1 MMSTFANN
9 LLVLAAMI
17 NVVLGEEK
25 SQGGQ
30 STGKATPTGSSGGG
44 GGGASRAAANVINAD
59 NQLFAKYILWS
70 LAAVVGGIAIYRT
83 ILYAVRYIR
92 TLTCLNND
100 TQRYFKLPNQTFAG
114 IKEHFLY
121 APLFRTRHLR
131 EIRLSSA
138 LSMFTLPTRFQSV
151 FLAGVIG
158 MNVALCCIGI
168 EWHGT
173 QKVLSGH
180 LRNRT
185 GTLAMVNM
193 IPLVVMG
200 GRNNP
205 LIGLLNISYDSF
217 NLMHRWF
224 GRMVILQV
232 LAHTVAWTVTAVH
245 SSGWAGV
252 HKALLGT
259 PLIYSGFIGTVA
271 MVAILLQASS
281 ILRHA
286 FYETFL
292 HLHIAL
298 VILSIAGVWIHLDG
312 LPAKGYLKVVIVLW
326 AAEVRR
332 LFVHRWQHVLTAPA
346 VCPAMFSHLPEP
358 R

>member
-1 MMSTFANN
+1 MSTSHIR
-9 LLVLAAMI
+9 LLVLVALI
-17 NVVLGEEK
+17 SVVLGEGT

-30 STGKATPTGSSGGG
+30 STGEGAPSGSGGSSGGG
-44 GGGASRAAANVINAD
+44 GAGGSSAASAANAINVD
-59 NQLFAKYILWS
+59 NDRFAKYILVS
-70 LAAVVGGIAIYRT
+70 LAAVVGIIAIYRT
-83 ILYAVRYIR
+83 ILYAVRYVR

-100 TQRYFKLPNQTFAG
+100 TQRYFRLPNQTFAG

-131 EIRLSSA
+131 GIRLSAA

-151 FLAGVIG
+151 FLAGVVG

-168 EWHGT
+168 EWHGPE
-173 QKVLSGH
+173 KLLLGH

-224 GRMVILQV
+224 GRMVVLQV
-232 LAHTVAWTVTAVH
+232 LAHTVAWTVTKVH
-245 SSGWAGV
+245 SSGWSGV
-252 HKALLGT
+252 HQALMGSQ
-259 PLIYSGFIGTVA
+259 LIYTGFIGTVA

-298 VILSIAGVWIHLDG
+298 AILSIVGIWIHLDG
-312 LPAKGYLKVVIVLW
+312 LPQKGYVKAVIVLW
-326 AAEVRR
+326 AAEVR
-332 LFVHRWQHVLTAPA
+332 
-346 VCPAMFSHLPEP
+346 
-358 R
+358 

>member
-1 MMSTFANN
+1 MPSFSNH
-9 LLVLAAMI
+9 LLVLVALVT
-17 NVVLGEEK
+17 VVLGEGT

-30 STGKATPTGSSGGG
+30 PSGKATPNGSGGSGGG
-44 GGGASRAAANVINAD
+44 GGGGAPSAANAKAIEVD
-59 NQLFAKYILWS
+59 NELFARYILMS
-70 LAAVVGGIAIYRT
+70 LAAVVGAIAIYRT

-100 TQRYFKLPNQTFAG
+100 TQRYFKLPNHTFAG

-138 LSMFTLPTRFQSV
+138 LSIYTLPTRFQSV

-168 EWHGT
+168 EWHGPQT
-173 QKVLSGH
+173 VLLGH

-205 LIGLLNISYDSF
+205 LISLLNISYDSF
-217 NLMHRWF
+217 NLVHRWF
-224 GRMVILQV
+224 GRMVVFQV
-232 LAHTVAWTVTAVH
+232 LAHTVAWTVTKVH
-245 SSGWAGV
+245 SSGWTGV
-252 HKALLGT
+252 HKALLGSQ
-259 PLIYSGFIGTVA
+259 LIYTGFIGTVA

-312 LPAKGYLKVVIVLW
+312 LPAKGYLKAVIVLW
-326 AAEVRR
+326 AAEVR
-332 LFVHRWQHVLTAPA
+332 
-346 VCPAMFSHLPEP
+346 
-358 R
+358 

>member
-1 MMSTFANN
+1 MSSAMMSTFNSH
-9 LLVLAAMI
+9 LLVLVAMI
-17 NVVLGEEK
+17 NVVLGEGTSQK
-25 SQGGQ
+25 TSQGGQ
-30 STGKATPTGSSGGG
+30 STGKPAPPGSSSGGG
-44 GGGASRAAANVINAD
+44 GGGSSAAAANAINVD
-59 NQLFAKYILWS
+59 NARFAGYILMS

-83 ILYAVRYIR
+83 ILYAVRYVR
-92 TLTCLNND
+92 TLTCLNSD
-100 TQRYFKLPNQTFAG
+100 TQRYFRLPNPTFAG

-138 LSMFTLPTRFQSV
+138 LSMYTLPTRFQSV

-158 MNVALCCIGI
+158 MNAALCCIGI
-168 EWHGT
+168 EWHGPQT
-173 QKVLSGH
+173 LLLGH

-217 NLMHRWF
+217 NLVHRWF
-224 GRMVILQV
+224 GRMVIFQV
-232 LAHTVAWTVTAVH
+232 LAHTVAWTVTKVH
-245 SSGWAGV
+245 SSGWTGV
-252 HKALLGT
+252 HKALLGSQ
-259 PLIYSGFIGTVA
+259 LIYTGFIGTVA

-298 VILSIAGVWIHLDG
+298 AILSIVGIWIHLDG
-312 LPAKGYLKVVIVLW
+312 LPAKGYLKAVIVLW

-332 LFVHRWQHVLTAPA
+332 
-346 VCPAMFSHLPEP
+346 
-358 R
+358 